1 MYILLTVVIYLTAV
15 SSING
20 YRGPFRR
27 LLPTGN
33 LTILQV
39 NDDPGE
45 PLYLTPYIEQGK
57 IEEARELSLVDLTPY
72 KQQSFSGYLTV
83 NKEYNSNMFFWFFPA
98 QNGNKPDTPIM
109 LWLQGGPGASSLFAL
124 FTEIGPIYIDA
135 NGYIQL
141 REITWN
147 KNYHLIFIDNP
158 VGTGF
163 SFTGN
168 DQGYARSQ
176 EDVARDLYSA
186 LTQFFQIYTDY
197 ASNPFYIT
205 GESYGGKYVPSIT
218 YKIHVENQN
227 PQVKVKINLKGMTV
241 GDGLCD
247 PINQYQ
253 YGDFLYQIGLIDQ
266 TQKSYVDL
274 QTALMR
280 YSIEQERYID
290 AFHLFDALLNGD
302 LLNTTSYFYNVT
314 GIKNYF
320 NYLLTEEPEEQSYF
334 VSFITHPERRK
345 QIHVGNLSY
354 GSQSDIVEKMLLN
367 DMMQSVAWKIEAIA
381 NANYSVMIYNGQLD
395 IIIAVPLTMEWV
407 SQLNWIGT
415 DELRRASR
423 KVWKV
428 ADPDPEIAG
437 YIKTANNNRFFLA
450 TVRNA
455 GHMVPYDQ
463 PRVMLNL
470 LEKFLSAQP
479 KSQ

>member
-1 MYILLTVVIYLTAV
+1 MHILLVALVCFSTLYNT
-15 SSING
+15 NG

-27 LLPTGN
+27 LYPTGKT
-33 LTILQV
+33 TILNV

-45 PLYLTPYIEQGK
+45 PLFLTPLIEQGK
-57 IEEARELSLVDLTPY
+57 FEEAKNLSLVELLPY
-72 KQQSFSGYLTV
+72 KQKSYSGYLTV

-109 LWLQGGPGASSLFAL
+109 LWLQGGPGSSSLFAL

-135 NGYIQL
+135 NGNIQL
-141 REITWN
+141 RQITWN

-163 SFTGN
+163 SFTEN

-176 EDVARDLYSA
+176 EDVARDLYSG
-186 LTQFFQIYTDY
+186 LTQFFQIYEDY
-197 ASNPFYIT
+197 QSNPFYAT

-227 PQVKVKINLKGMTV
+227 PQVKVKINLKGMTI

-247 PINQYQ
+247 PINQYM

-266 TQKSYVDL
+266 PQKAYFDL

-280 YSIEQERYID
+280 YAIEQERYLD
-290 AFHLFDALLNGD
+290 AFRLFDALLNGD

-320 NYLLTEEPEEQSYF
+320 NYLLTNAPEEQAYF
-334 VSFITHPERRK
+334 VPFITRAERRR
-345 QIHVGNLSY
+345 QIHVGNISY
-354 GSQSDIVEKMLLN
+354 GSQSETVEKMLLN
-367 DMMQSVAWKIEAIA
+367 DMMQSMAWKVAAIA

-407 SQLNWIGT
+407 NQLNWIGT
-415 DELRRASR
+415 NELRQAHRI
-423 KVWKV
+423 VWKV
-428 ADPDPEIAG
+428 ADNDPEIAG
-437 YIKTANNNRFFLA
+437 YMKTANNDRFFLA
-450 TVRNA
+450 TIRNA

-463 PRVMLNL
+463 PRAMLNL
-470 LEKFLSAQP
+470 LERFLSSQP
-479 KSQ
+479 KSP

>member
-1 MYILLTVVIYLTAV
+1 MRLLFVVIACLLAV
-15 SSING
+15 NCIHA
-20 YRGPFRR
+20 YRGPFRK
-27 LLPTGN
+27 LLPNPKPSVVT
-33 LTILQV
+33 V
-39 NDDPGE
+39 EDDPGE
-45 PLYLTPYIEQGK
+45 PLFLTPYLEQGK
-57 IEEARELSLVDLTPY
+57 IEEARRLSSVELLPF

-98 QNGNKPDTPIM
+98 QNGNKPDTPVM

-135 NGYIQL
+135 NENIQL

-147 KNYHLIFIDNP
+147 KNYHLLFIDNP
-158 VGTGF
+158 VGTGY

-197 ASNPFYIT
+197 ANNPFYVT

-227 PQVKVKINLKGMTV
+227 PQAKIKINLKGMSI
-241 GDGLCD
+241 GDGLTD
-247 PINQYQ
+247 PINQYM
-253 YGDFLYQIGLIDQ
+253 YGDFLYQIGLIDL
-266 TQKSYVDL
+266 TQKAYVDL

-280 YSIEQERYID
+280 YAIEQQRYID
-290 AFHLFDALLNGD
+290 AFHIFDALLNGD

-320 NYLLTEEPEEQSYF
+320 NYLLTDEPQDQGYF
-334 VSFITHPERRK
+334 IPFVTRADRRK
-345 QIHVGNLSY
+345 QIHVGNMSY
-354 GSQSDIVEKMLLN
+354 GGQSEIVERMLLN
-367 DMMQSVAWKIEAIA
+367 DVMQSMAWKVAAIA
-381 NANYSVMIYNGQLD
+381 NANYSVLIYNGQLD
-395 IIIAVPLTMEWV
+395 VIIAVPLTMEWIG
-407 SQLNWIGT
+407 QLVWSGT
-415 DELRRASR
+415 DELRQAPR

-428 ADPDPEIAG
+428 ADSDPEIAG
-437 YIKTANNNRFFLA
+437 YVKTANNNRFFLA
-450 TVRNA
+450 TIRNA

-463 PRVMLNL
+463 PRASLDL
-470 LEKFLSAQP
+470 LERFLAAQP
-479 KSQ
+479 K

>member
-1 MYILLTVVIYLTAV
+1 MYNLLTVFIYLTAL
-15 SSING
+15 SSIHG

-27 LLPTGN
+27 LYPTGKPSV
-33 LTILQV
+33 LEV

-45 PLYLTPYIEQGK
+45 PLFLTPYIEQEK
-57 IEEARELSLVDLTPY
+57 LAEARNLSLVNLLPL

-83 NKEYNSNMFFWFFPA
+83 NKEFNSNMFFWFFPA
-98 QNGNKPDTPIM
+98 QNGNKPDTPVL
-109 LWLQGGPGASSLFAL
+109 LWLQGGPGSSSLFAL
-124 FTEIGPIYIDA
+124 FSEIGPIYIDA

-168 DQGYARSQ
+168 EQGYARSQ

-197 ASNPFYIT
+197 ASNPFYVT
-205 GESYGGKYVPSIT
+205 GESYAGKYVPSIT

-227 PQVKVKINLKGMTV
+227 PQVKVKINLKGMTI

-247 PINQYQ
+247 PLNQYM

-266 TQKSYVDL
+266 TQKAYVDL

-280 YSIEQERYID
+280 YAIEQERYTD

-320 NYLLTEEPEEQSYF
+320 NYLLTEAPEDQGYF
-334 VSFITHPERRK
+334 VSFITHSERRK

-367 DMMQSVAWKIEAIA
+367 DMMQSMAWKIAAIA

-407 SQLNWIGT
+407 NQLNWNGA
-415 DELRRASR
+415 DELRQAPR

-428 ADPDPEIAG
+428 AENDPEIAG

-450 TVRNA
+450 TIRNA

-463 PRVMLNL
+463 PRAMLDL
-470 LEKFLSAQP
+470 LERFLSAQP
-479 KSQ
+479 KSL